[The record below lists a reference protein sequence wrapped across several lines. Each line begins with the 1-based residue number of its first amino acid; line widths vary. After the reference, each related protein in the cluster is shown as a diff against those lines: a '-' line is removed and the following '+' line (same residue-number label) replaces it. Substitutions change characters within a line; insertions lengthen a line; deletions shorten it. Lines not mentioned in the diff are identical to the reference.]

1 MRKISKFEFGKKNR
15 VETEFN
21 SMRNKNIFI
30 WCLVLCLGIGSTA
43 TFAQRAGG
51 LSKSTIK
58 NRLLISDGSKG
69 PIQGGES
76 AVTDML
82 LMKDGW
88 IYGSTKA
95 TWGAENCHLFRTDG
109 DKVEHVLNI
118 TSKLP
123 RQSSI
128 SDLAVGK
135 GNLLVGST
143 STYDEIFDD
152 KKNKYDGGHLF
163 TFDPANNTFEDL
175 GLVAAGQ
182 GINCIAV
189 DSLRGKIYGVTYPA
203 GHLFSFDTKS
213 KVIKDFGE
221 VMTPWRVKDMGRVSW
236 RGVPKV
242 LMIDDAG
249 TVYYSAY
256 YRRDIA
262 FTKQEQMKGESNTY
276 SSLSG
281 GRIYRLAF
289 GDDAP
294 VFTGAVVP
302 TQKGMDSD
310 PIYENGIASAIR
322 ARDGGFWCGTINDGF
337 LFKFDPSTSTVIN
350 KGKAFQYWNLKSLA
364 YARDGKLYMLGG
376 RDEDNS
382 WILSYDAALGAIN
395 CEGWPENTAQ
405 CSVICADKNG
415 RIVIA
420 ENLRHS
426 FMWVYDPAAVAEK

>member
-1 MRKISKFEFGKKNR
+1 MKNKDIILW
-15 VETEFN
+15 F
-21 SMRNKNIFI
+21 SF
-30 WCLVLCLGIGSTA
+30 LCLAAVLNATV

-51 LSKSTIK
+51 LPKTTIK
-58 NRLLISDGSKG
+58 NRMLISDGPKG

-76 AVTDML
+76 AVTDMV
-82 LMKDGW
+82 LMADGW
-88 IYGSTKA
+88 VYGSTKA

-109 DKVEHVLNI
+109 DKVEHLVNI
-118 TSKLP
+118 TSQLP
-123 RQSSI
+123 RQSTI

-135 GNLLVGST
+135 GNVLIGST
-143 STYDEIFDD
+143 STYNEIFDD
-152 KKNKYDGGHLF
+152 KDNKYDGGHLF
-163 TFDPANNTFEDL
+163 SFDVASNKLEDL
-175 GLVAAGQ
+175 GVVAKGQ
-182 GINCIAV
+182 GINCLAV
-189 DSLRGKIYGVTYPA
+189 DSVRGKIYGVTYPA
-203 GHLFSFDTKS
+203 GHLFAYDIKTKD
-213 KVIKDFGE
+213 IRDFGE

-249 TVYYSAY
+249 TVYYSTY
-256 YRRDIA
+256 LRREIELVEE
-262 FTKQEQMKGESNTY
+262 EQMKGGNNSY

-281 GRIYRLAF
+281 GRIYRLAY
-289 GDDAP
+289 GDDQP
-294 VFTGAVVP
+294 VFTGAVIP

-337 LFKFDPSTSTVIN
+337 LFKFEPSTSSVIN

-364 YARDGKLYMLGG
+364 YGKDGKLYMLGG

-382 WILSYDAALGAIN
+382 WILSYDPAIGSLA

-415 RIVIA
+415 RIIIA

-426 FMWVYDPAAVAEK
+426 FMWVYDPTTTIE

>member
-1 MRKISKFEFGKKNR
+1 MTCSHLDKQTMKNKKAALWFLISVFAAGL
-15 VETEFN
+15 
-21 SMRNKNIFI
+21 NIS
-30 WCLVLCLGIGSTA
+30 VV
-43 TFAQRAGG
+43 AQRAGG
-51 LSKSTIK
+51 LPKTAIK
-58 NRLLISDGSKG
+58 NRMLISDGPKG

-76 AVTDML
+76 AVTDMI
-82 LMKDGW
+82 LMENGW
-88 IYGSTKA
+88 VYGGTKA

-109 DKVEHVLNI
+109 EKVEHILNI

-123 RQSSI
+123 RQSAI
-128 SDLAVGK
+128 SDLAFGK
-135 GNLLVGST
+135 GNLIIGST
-143 STYDEIFDD
+143 STSNEIFDD

-163 TFDPANNTFEDL
+163 SFDPATNKLEDL
-175 GLVAAGQ
+175 GIIAAGQ

-189 DSLRGKIYGVTYPA
+189 DSVRGKIYGVTYPA
-203 GHLFSFDTKS
+203 GHLFSYDTKS
-213 KVIKDFGE
+213 KAVKDFGE

-249 TVYYSAY
+249 TVYYSTY
-256 YRRDIA
+256 YRRDIE
-262 FTKQEQMKGESNTY
+262 FVKEEQMKGGSNTY

-281 GRIYRLAF
+281 GRIYRLTY
-289 GDDAP
+289 GDETP
-294 VFTGAVVP
+294 VFTGAVIP

-364 YARDGKLYMLGG
+364 YGADGKLYMLGG

-382 WILSYDAALGAIN
+382 WILSYDPAIGSLN

-415 RIVIA
+415 RIIIA

-426 FMWVYDPAAVAEK
+426 FMWVYDPTAMVE

>member
-1 MRKISKFEFGKKNR
+1 MNMKNKKICLW
-15 VETEFN
+15 V
-21 SMRNKNIFI
+21 
-30 WCLVLCLGIGSTA
+30 LVLTLVLSLDGGT
-43 TFAQRAGG
+43 TVAQRAGG
-51 LSKSTIK
+51 LPKSAIK
-58 NRLLISDGSKG
+58 NRLLISNGPKG

-76 AVTDML
+76 AVTDMVL
-82 LMKDGW
+82 LKDGW
-88 IYGSTKA
+88 VYGSTKA
-95 TWGAENCHLFRTDG
+95 TWGAENAHLFRTDG
-109 DKVEHVLNI
+109 EKVEHILNV

-123 RQSSI
+123 RQSMV

-135 GNLLVGST
+135 GNVLIGAT
-143 STYDEIFDD
+143 STYDDIFDD
-152 KKNKYDGGHLF
+152 KNNKYDGGRLF
-163 TFDPANNTFEDL
+163 SFNPATNKLEDL
-175 GLVAAGQ
+175 GVVSRGQ
-182 GINCIAV
+182 GINCVAV
-189 DSLRGKIYGVTYPA
+189 DSVRGKIYGVTYPA
-203 GHLFSFDTKS
+203 GHLFSYDIKS
-213 KVIKDFGE
+213 KSIKDFGE
-221 VMTPWRVKDMGRVSW
+221 IMTPWRVKDMGRVSW

-242 LMIDDAG
+242 LMLDDAG
-249 TVYYSAY
+249 TVYYSTY

-262 FTKQEQMKGESNTY
+262 FVKEEQMKGGSNTY

-281 GRIYRLAF
+281 GRIYRLAY

-294 VFTGAVVP
+294 VFTGAVIP
-302 TQKGMDSD
+302 TQTGMDSD

-364 YARDGKLYMLGG
+364 YAGDGKLYMLGG

-382 WILSYDAALGAIN
+382 WILSYDPTIGSIN

-415 RIVIA
+415 RIIIA

-426 FMWVYDPAAVAEK
+426 FMWVYDPAAVVARRTAQNR